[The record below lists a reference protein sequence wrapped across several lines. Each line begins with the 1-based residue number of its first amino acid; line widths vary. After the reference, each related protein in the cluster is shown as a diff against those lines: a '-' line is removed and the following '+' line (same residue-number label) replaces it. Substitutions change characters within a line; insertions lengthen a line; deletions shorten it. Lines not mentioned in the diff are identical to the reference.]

1 MTAVVVLGTCDT
13 KLEELVFLKNA
24 IRERNR
30 DGTTRLADVG
40 WRDCVHEEIDFS
52 RSDLIKNY
60 GKGAD
65 SSQMPRAELISFMA
79 QCAAGLLE
87 ELYKE
92 QPLHGVV
99 AAGGSGGTVLASKAF
114 RSALPIGFPKLIVS
128 TVASGDTSVLVGESD
143 VTLMYSVVD
152 VAGMNRLLAGI
163 LTNAAGSISGMAAAY
178 KARNEILS
186 QSQSSPKKR
195 VGITMFGVTTPAVN
209 AIKKQLDSSQQIE
222 TYIFHA
228 TGHGG
233 KSMERL
239 ITEGQIDAV
248 LDLTTTEVCDLVTG
262 GIMAAAPERFDAAI
276 QAEIPTI
283 ISLGALDMSNFGPKA
298 DIPEKYRERNLH
310 EHNSLTTLMRTS
322 EEESAEIGRF
332 IAKKL
337 RATKTPEKTQVWIP
351 LGGVSM
357 LSTPGGV
364 FEDRHADQILFD
376 TIKEGLRDSGIKIVE
391 DQRDINDPGFA
402 KDIANALISLLQL
415 N

>member
-1 MTAVVVLGTCDT
+1 MTAVVVIGTCDT

-24 IRERNR
+24 IRERNSN
-30 DGTTRLADVG
+30 GTTRLVDVG
-40 WRDCVHEEIDFS
+40 WRDCEHGEIDIS
-52 RSDLIKNY
+52 RSDLIKKY

-65 SSQMPRAELISFMA
+65 TSQLPRADLISFMA

-92 QPLHGVV
+92 ETLHGVV
-99 AAGGSGGTVLASKAF
+99 TAGGSGGSVLASKAF

-152 VAGMNRLLAGI
+152 VAGLNRLLAGI
-163 LTNAAGSISGMAAAY
+163 LTNAAGCISGMATAY
-178 KARNEILS
+178 KARNESLPQVES
-186 QSQSSPKKR
+186 NPKKR

-209 AIKKQLDSSQQIE
+209 AIKKHLDSSKKIE
-222 TYIFHA
+222 SYIFHA

-239 ITEGQIDAV
+239 ITEGQLDAV

-276 QAEIPTI
+276 RAEIPTI

-298 DIPEKYRERNLH
+298 DIPEKYRERNLY

-322 EEESAEIGRF
+322 EEESAEIGKF

-364 FEDRHADQILFD
+364 FEDRRADQILFD
-376 TIKEGLRDSGIKIVE
+376 TIKEELRDSGIKVVK

-402 KDIANALISLLQL
+402 KDIANALISLMQPT
-415 N
+415 

>member
-1 MTAVVVLGTCDT
+1 MTAVVVFGTCDT

-30 DGTTRLADVG
+30 DGTTRLVDVG
-40 WRDCVHEEIDFS
+40 WRDCEHEEIDFS
-52 RSDLIKNY
+52 RSDLIKDY

-65 SSQMPRAELISFMA
+65 TSEMPRAELISFMA

-178 KARNEILS
+178 KARNETLP
-186 QSQSSPKKR
+186 QTEPNPKKR

-209 AIKKQLDSSQQIE
+209 AIKKHLDSSQQIE

-239 ITEGQIDAV
+239 ITEGQLDAV
-248 LDLTTTEVCDLVTG
+248 IDLTTTEVCDLVTG
-262 GIMAAAPERFDAAI
+262 GIMAAAPERFDAAV

-337 RATKTPEKTQVWIP
+337 RGTKTPEKTQIWIP

-364 FEDRHADQILFD
+364 FEDRHADQILFN
-376 TIKEGLRDSGIKIVE
+376 TIKEELRNSEIKTVE